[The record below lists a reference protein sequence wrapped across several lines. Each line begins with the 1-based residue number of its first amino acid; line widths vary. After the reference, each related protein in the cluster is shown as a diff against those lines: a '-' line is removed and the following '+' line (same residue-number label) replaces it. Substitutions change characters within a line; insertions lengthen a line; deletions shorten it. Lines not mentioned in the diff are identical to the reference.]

1 MIKKISKSWI
11 ISVFSLF
18 KQRCLSGVF
27 RINNWSWESECLGME
42 SRTVIYMLGGYE
54 RFFIFLIFKK
64 RFMSFYKRFERV
76 LRFKSVLKG

>member
-1 MIKKISKSWI
+1 
-11 ISVFSLF
+11 
-18 KQRCLSGVF
+18 
-27 RINNWSWESECLGME
+27 ME

-76 LRFKSVLKG
+76 LRFKSVFEGIEEISEKDLKVF

>member
-1 MIKKISKSWI
+1 
-11 ISVFSLF
+11 
-18 KQRCLSGVF
+18 
-27 RINNWSWESECLGME
+27 ME

-54 RFFIFLIFKK
+54 RFLIFLIFKK